1 MEHFLLYTANSSL
14 LSSVAGPVSDARKI
28 LSEGSRFE
36 VFDRVICKAVGKLLS
51 EGQISQQGAIRTV
64 EGLMHRN
71 QARIF
76 GLENPD

>member
-1 MEHFLLYTANSSL
+1 
-14 LSSVAGPVSDARKI
+14 

-51 EGQISQQGAIRTV
+51 EGQISQQGAIRAV